1 MLAVAGTDS
10 NLECVKLLLQKG
22 ANYKVEDEYGN
33 NLHHI
38 AAINGNNQILDYLAK
53 NLKIELFSRN
63 EKGDTPLSICQQMK
77 NQKGIEILQQYKD
90 DYDKSKTFAENLLDE
105 LEHEDE

>member
-38 AAINGNNQILDYLAK
+38 AAINGNN
-53 NLKIELFSRN
+53 
-63 EKGDTPLSICQQMK
+63 
-77 NQKGIEILQQYKD
+77 
-90 DYDKSKTFAENLLDE
+90 
-105 LEHEDE
+105 

>member
-1 MLAVAGTDS
+1 MLAVARSDE
-10 NLECVKLLLQKG
+10 NLECVKYLLQKG

-38 AAINGNNQILDYLAK
+38 AAINGNIKILDYLAK

-63 EKGDTPLSICQQMK
+63 GKGETPLSICQQMK
-77 NQKGIEILQQYKD
+77 NQEGI
-90 DYDKSKTFAENLLDE
+90 
-105 LEHEDE
+105 

>member
-1 MLAVAGTDS
+1 MLAVARTDS

-38 AAINGNNQILDYLAK
+38 AAINGNN
-53 NLKIELFSRN
+53 
-63 EKGDTPLSICQQMK
+63 
-77 NQKGIEILQQYKD
+77 
-90 DYDKSKTFAENLLDE
+90 
-105 LEHEDE
+105 